1 MSTTATGALSV
12 AKVCSDLTRTDTG
25 RNPSL
30 SLIRNFSDFDR
41 EGRCSSSAF
50 REKPS
55 ANSHGYLRFV
65 HWKLVRLRRLAKPL
79 GPDFTGFRRLINFG
93 VAFRAPFVPT
103 VQNSASLRGKYRFSR
118 EYLGMSSSELGR
130 L

>member
-1 MSTTATGALSV
+1 MKSKKGQTPEEIL
-12 AKVCSDLTRTDTG
+12 VCPLFAISLTSIEKEDAVRQHFA
-25 RNPSL
+25 RNRAR
-30 SLIRNFSDFDR
+30 I
-41 EGRCSSSAF
+41 
-50 REKPS
+50 
-55 ANSHGYLRFV
+55 HMV

>member
-1 MSTTATGALSV
+1 MCEYQLNSISSVLVRPPPIRRKKKENNKKDCELMSTTATGALSV
-12 AKVCSDLTRTDTG
+12 AKVCSDLT
-25 RNPSL
+25 
-30 SLIRNFSDFDR
+30 I
-41 EGRCSSSAF
+41 
-50 REKPS
+50 
-55 ANSHGYLRFV
+55 